1 MSRPIGEYFSI
12 ALNLARGFFF
22 KMRTSSCGKLL
33 RVEKGVRLL
42 KTNGELHLG
51 RKVNIHRYAKLS
63 VYGNAYGADGKAPR
77 ATLTIGDGTAIG
89 DRTEIHCGNSITIG
103 NDTVISWDCCIMD
116 RDYHKLESDYE
127 ITKPVSIGNNVWIGS
142 GAIVLP
148 GVTIGDNTIIGA
160 GSVVTKDIPSN
171 VIAVGNPCRVLR
183 EITSEDDKYYFKGRV
198 INYDEL

>member
-1 MSRPIGEYFSI
+1 MSRPISEYFSI
-12 ALNLARGFFF
+12 AFNLLRGAFFGM
-22 KMRTSSCGKLL
+22 KVNSCGKLL

-42 KTNGELHLG
+42 KRNCEITLG

-63 VYGNAYGADGKAPR
+63 AYGNAFGEDGKAPK

-127 ITKPVSIGNNVWIGS
+127 VTKPVVIGNNVWIGCNV
-142 GAIVLP
+142 IILK
-148 GVTIGDNTIIGA
+148 GVTIGDGA
-160 GSVVTKDIPSN
+160 VIAAGAVVTKDVPERAI
-171 VIAVGNPCRVLR
+171 VGGNPAKIIKENV
-183 EITSEDDKYYFKGRV
+183 TWKQ
-198 INYDEL
+198 